1 MFVVEVMDIVPKGA
15 DDVVILSWGAG
26 NDADGLRLSRKRTI
40 YMLKMA
46 AKVSNR
52 SVGPKD
58 ANFRGGCQSADN
70 QYVAKIKGHLAL
82 FCIHF
87 CLL

>member
-1 MFVVEVMDIVPKGA
+1 MIFLTLNTPP
-15 DDVVILSWGAG
+15 G
-26 NDADGLRLSRKRTI
+26 NDADGLRLSRMRTI

-46 AKVSNR
+46 AKVINR

-58 ANFRGGCQSADN
+58 ANFRGFYQSADN
-70 QYVAKIKGHLAL
+70 QYVAKINGHLAL

>member
-1 MFVVEVMDIVPKGA
+1 MMCGA
-15 DDVVILSWGAG
+15 LGTLSG
-26 NDADGLRLSRKRTI
+26 NDAEGLRLSRKRTI
-40 YMLKMA
+40 YMLKMG

-52 SVGPKD
+52 SFGPKD
-58 ANFRGGCQSADN
+58 AHFRGFCQTADN
-70 QYVAKIKGHLAL
+70 QHVAKIKGHLAL